1 MAFSN
6 GDVIAELINQNGGY
20 MNQDGSKTHAPKSI
34 SQVLSQAKQV
44 YNTPQKGILWGWEV
58 SAYIWTKAIAAGMI
72 LVPILGFVLGFQPA
86 KFLWSAG
93 AIVALVFLTLTGLL
107 LIMDLDQPKR
117 FLYVLLR
124 PQWDSWLVKGGY
136 AITLYGGL
144 LTLMLVS
151 QYFFEFSPLS
161 WLTLGTGLTAIVVA
175 VYTAFLF
182 AQSKGRDFWQSPT
195 LVLHMLTHSVMAGA
209 AIYYLIALVT
219 QTGDDWLHFLRTAS
233 VIAIVVNLLTMY
245 VELTLTHPTQ
255 DAKSVVD
262 MITKGRY
269 RLRFWFMVILVGNI
283 LPLALL
289 CFSGEPLVGSLVGIL
304 LLTGIY
310 FNNDIWVEAP
320 QRIALS

>member
-1 MAFSN
+1 
-6 GDVIAELINQNGGY
+6 
-20 MNQDGSKTHAPKSI
+20 
-34 SQVLSQAKQV
+34 
-44 YNTPQKGILWGWEV
+44 
-58 SAYIWTKAIAAGMI
+58 
-72 LVPILGFVLGFQPA
+72 
-86 KFLWSAG
+86 
-93 AIVALVFLTLTGLL
+93 
-107 LIMDLDQPKR
+107 
-117 FLYVLLR
+117 
-124 PQWDSWLVKGGY
+124 
-136 AITLYGGL
+136 
-144 LTLMLVS
+144 MLVS